1 LTITH
6 AGRQDH
12 KGEIVLAAANDRA
25 LKIRSGSAMLLR
37 VL

>member
-6 AGRQDH
+6 AGRQDP
-12 KGEIVLAAANDRA
+12 KGEIVLAAANDRT